1 MYSFLHYYILHSI
14 FMNTIVAFHHSK
26 NLWVVSILGRNDIRK
41 FCRSA
46 YSAMKYMFLLQ
57 SLSADLYISDNCL
70 QRLSFEIALNRHA
83 MARSIQLHVLEIA
96 RVYDMN
102 RVLSIREP

>member
-1 MYSFLHYYILHSI
+1 
-14 FMNTIVAFHHSK
+14 MNTIVAFHHPSKNK
-26 NLWVVSILGRNDIRK
+26 NLWVVSKLENDSVRK
-41 FCRSA
+41 YCKSA
-46 YSAMKYMFLLQ
+46 YSAMRYMFLLQ

-70 QRLSFEIALNRHA
+70 QRLSFEIALNRRA

-102 RVLSIREP
+102 RVLSVRES